1 MVCII
6 IFLALEAV
14 KMFGFDELWSIIQEN
29 MRYGACELPEAI
41 DATRTSS
48 AAAAAAAAGDVQSS
62 SAQSKCRSA
71 QLSALTDTLLAVAAL
86 FLLSLQEFHV

>member
-6 IFLALEAV
+6 IFLELEAV

-41 DATRTSS
+41 NAATKSS
-48 AAAAAAAAGDVQSS
+48 AAAVQSS

-71 QLSALTDTLLAVAAL
+71 QLFALTDILLALAAV